1 MQTCETERIRHEA
14 LLHEQTQL
22 QHAIELE
29 HNNLRAQQS
38 SAAKKLDE
46 LNTSIAEGDALNAQQ
61 RQLQDKVEKLRI
73 AVIER
78 DRLKERGSALRAQ
91 IEEQQKQRTNTLQ
104 ELEAER
110 QRTVEA
116 KSRSE
121 DRCPP
126 LWQRTD
132 EDHRKQLDEE
142 LMRIELERK
151 RRLTRSG
158 LL

>member
-1 MQTCETERIRHEA
+1 MPTA
-14 LLHEQTQL
+14 ATQ
-22 QHAIELE
+22 
-29 HNNLRAQQS
+29 
-38 SAAKKLDE
+38 DE
-46 LNTSIAEGDALNAQQ
+46 
-61 RQLQDKVEKLRI
+61 VEKLRI

-121 DRCPP
+121 DRCP
-126 LWQRTD
+126 LCGSELH

-142 LMRIELERK
+142 LMRIELERATQVDTLRASIEALEKSCKPCGTHTEHQEEQTASVEDRQRALNACEVAVYKTYKTSK
-151 RRLTRSG
+151 RKPVNSEIY
-158 LL
+158 